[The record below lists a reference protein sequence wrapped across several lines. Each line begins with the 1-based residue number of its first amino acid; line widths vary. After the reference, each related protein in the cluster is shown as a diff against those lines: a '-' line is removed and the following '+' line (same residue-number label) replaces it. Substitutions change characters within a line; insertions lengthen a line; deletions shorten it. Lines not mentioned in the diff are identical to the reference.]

1 MAFCE
6 ISKKC
11 QGWLAANYFIMA
23 RTEKVN
29 KVQSM
34 SNFETMAMGQGQIFK
49 FMQTIKHRRHL
60 IYRQFLKDE
69 KQS

>member
-1 MAFCE
+1 
-6 ISKKC
+6 
-11 QGWLAANYFIMA
+11 MA

-34 SNFETMAMGQGQIFK
+34 SNFETMAIGQGQIFK

-60 IYRQFLKDE
+60 IYCQFLKDE
-69 KQS
+69 EQS